1 MENVVRLIPPV
12 QTNDDKVLF
21 TDFWAIY
28 PKRVA
33 RKLAERAWD
42 KIDESEY
49 GDILL
54 ALVAWRRVWRQRG
67 DDQYTPN
74 PASWLN
80 GERWTDELP
89 AEFTRQQ
96 SSHASHEP
104 AKLPEAG
111 ERRSAM
117 PDAVRAL
124 LTKIRKQ

>member
-1 MENVVRLIPPV
+1 MENVVRLIQPV
-12 QTNDDKVLF
+12 QTDDDKIFF
-21 TDFWAIY
+21 TDFWALY

-42 KIDESEY
+42 KIDDAEY
-49 GDILL
+49 PAIIMS
-54 ALVAWRRVWRQRG
+54 LVGWRRVWRQRG

-89 AEFTRQQ
+89 AEFVRQ
-96 SSHASHEP
+96 SSHASHAP
-104 AKLPEAG
+104 AALPADG

-117 PDAVRAL
+117 PDAVRAIL
-124 LTKIRKQ
+124 AKIRKQ